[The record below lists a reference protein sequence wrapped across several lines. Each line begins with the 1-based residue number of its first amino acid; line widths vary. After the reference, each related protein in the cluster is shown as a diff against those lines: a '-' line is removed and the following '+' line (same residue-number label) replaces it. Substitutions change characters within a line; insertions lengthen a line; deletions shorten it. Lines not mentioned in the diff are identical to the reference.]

1 MENAI
6 LVETK
11 TISNNLT
18 MDLCKEINGETY
30 HLNFSIINP
39 HLNAITFLKTI
50 NIYKLLQQVNSHIIE
65 DINIQTMD
73 NNSNNKKHQILYYF
87 KSLSAD
93 MGINRRYMFIET
105 SEEWDLKG
113 KKVIYKSKSLD
124 YTDKTNNPRL
134 KIYDLL
140 TNNCLDINVDIIS
153 TSEINVNVKFDLD
166 IHEELPIYMNN
177 LVGMM
182 MTKMFYNLKSFIEKI
197 Q

>member
-11 TISNNLT
+11 TISNNLK

-113 KKVIYKSKSLD
+113 EKVIYKSKSLD

-140 TNNCLDINVDIIS
+140 TNNCLDIQVDIIS